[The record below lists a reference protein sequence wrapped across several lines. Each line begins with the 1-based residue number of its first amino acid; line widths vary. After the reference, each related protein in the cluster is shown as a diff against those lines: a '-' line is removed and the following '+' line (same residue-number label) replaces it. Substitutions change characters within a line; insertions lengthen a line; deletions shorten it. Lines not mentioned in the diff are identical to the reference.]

1 MTKEVGYCNSHSL
14 GETQQRKLPLD
25 AFSGERAA
33 RAAPRQL
40 VMSEY
45 IPGLR
50 GPYEYIF
57 SGYPAMFY
65 SWGSG
70 FTIDT
75 FGITR
80 ASPLP
85 ITSSARLII
94 TEDEPLRLQSHTPA
108 PETGVVGANARA
120 SAAAGSIAVYYLRY
134 MKQRTKYSRTERLEF
149 QSRTAFS
156 GKFNPTRAEFRLN
169 GKTRLQDV
177 VNAVRST
184 VR

>member
-1 MTKEVGYCNSHSL
+1 MHRIFSP
-14 GETQQRKLPLD
+14 TQ
-25 AFSGERAA
+25 AFSGERR

-80 ASPLP
+80 LTPS